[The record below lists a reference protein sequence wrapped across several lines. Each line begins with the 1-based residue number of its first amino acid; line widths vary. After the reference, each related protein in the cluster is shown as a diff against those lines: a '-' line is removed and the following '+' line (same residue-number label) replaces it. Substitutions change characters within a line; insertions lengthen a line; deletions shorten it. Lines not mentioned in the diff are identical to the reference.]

1 MARQRIISGEEQQE
15 EELVNLTLRPR
26 TLAEYDVGQ
35 RELIESLSISIRAA
49 KQRGEP
55 LEHVLFDGPPGL
67 GKTTLAHI
75 IAHEMGV
82 GITCTSGPALERA
95 ADLIGILTN
104 LEQGEVLFIDEAH
117 RLPRVVEEFLYPA
130 MEDFRVDFVVDRGPY
145 AKTIKLPLKRFTIV
159 GATTRVG
166 LLTPA
171 LRERFG
177 IFHHLDF
184 YTPEQLTKII
194 TRAAGILG
202 IELSQGGA
210 EEIARRSRGTARVA
224 NRLLRRARDFA
235 QVKRDGKIDQATA
248 DAALRAMGVDQEGL
262 DNLDRK
268 YVTTI
273 IEYYQGGPVGIEAI
287 AATLN
292 EEVDTLSD
300 VVEPYLLKTGFV
312 TRTRQGRCAT
322 RRTYQHLKLKP
333 PPTTTQAAL
342 PLAEDEEACA

>member
-1 MARQRIISGEEQQE
+1 MPRERIVSGEEQRDE
-15 EELVNLTLRPR
+15 EQVNLSLRPR

-35 RELIESLSISIRAA
+35 RELIDSLSVSIRAA

-75 IAHEMGV
+75 IANEMEV
-82 GITCTSGPALERA
+82 GITTTSGPALERA

-166 LLTPA
+166 LLTPP

-184 YTPEQLTKII
+184 YTPEQLTRII
-194 TRAAGILG
+194 TRAAGLLE
-202 IELSQGGA
+202 IELTKGGA
-210 EEIARRSRGTARVA
+210 QEIARRARGTARVA
-224 NRLLRRARDFA
+224 NRLLRRSRDFA
-235 QVKRDGKIDQATA
+235 QVKRDGRIDKATA
-248 DAALRAMGVDQEGL
+248 DAALRAMGVDEEGL

-268 YVTTI
+268 YLATI
-273 IEYYQGGPVGIEAI
+273 IEYYGGGPVGIEAI

-300 VVEPYLLKTGFV
+300 VVEPYLLKRGFV

-322 RRTYQHLKLKP
+322 HRTYGHLDLTP
-333 PPTTTQAAL
+333 PAEATQVAL
-342 PLAEDEEACA
+342 